1 MDTKTIENAFTRFH
15 KMCPNAEAQVKQVKQ
30 VKAQVLK
37 KFGTMSSFLSQAA
50 SHADL
55 VAKVR
60 KEVACRPERL
70 AHTLKVPDV
79 QKAISTPAAFSRPML
94 TSWVLMGAANLDPS
108 SQTMALETS
117 AQSTRNAG
125 GVDLVAPVMEEFEAM
140 TAGWDPAMS
149 PRVDLE
155 PKWRELLFAD
165 HANNTLTRRMAKRF
179 NAYALDLPEGDFD
192 VTIGSEVFRALAIA
206 LANSGEVTWDNF
218 ADALCEELEKLDN
231 SGVADTIP
239 EPEDLEPLFN

>member
-1 MDTKTIENAFTRFH
+1 MDTKTIENAFAKFH
-15 KMCPNAEAQVKQVKQ
+15 KICPQAAQAKGGSV
-30 VKAQVLK
+30 
-37 KFGTMSSFLSQAA
+37 KFGTMSAFLSEAA

-79 QKAISTPAAFSRPML
+79 QDVVSTPASFSRPML
-94 TSWVLMGAANLDPS
+94 TSWLLLGAANIGDAS
-108 SQTMALETS
+108 ARTKALETGVD
-117 AQSTRNAG
+117 STRKSAS
-125 GVDLVAPVMEEFEAM
+125 VDLATPVMESVEDMLE
-140 TAGWDPAMS
+140 GWDTEMA

-192 VTIGSEVFRALAIA
+192 VTIGSEVFHALAIA
-206 LANSGEVTWDNF
+206 LANAGQVTWDQF

-239 EPEDLEPLFN
+239 APEELEPLFN